1 MSIKVLTLRQP
12 WATLIACGAK
22 TIETRSWR
30 PSPDELKPG
39 DRLAI
44 HAAKTYTFEEQFN
57 VRLEPFKSCLIR
69 ALNEGYWSAPELP
82 LGGIIA
88 LCTFTGAVPGDSPRL
103 KDISDNEREFGYF
116 GRGRWA
122 WLLENVRAIEP
133 IPARGKQGIWT
144 WEPPDWMTY
153 LDLEQ
158 VLAARAAQAVEAKP

>member
-1 MSIKVLTLRQP
+1 MKVITIRQP

-22 TIETRSWR
+22 SIETRSWR
-30 PSPDELKPG
+30 PLAELKPG

-44 HAAKTYTFEEQFN
+44 HAAKTFTDDERYN
-57 VRLEPFKSCLIR
+57 VWLEPFKSCLIR
-69 ALNEGYWSAPELP
+69 AYHEGYWSEPELP

-88 LCTFTGAVPGDSPRL
+88 VCTFKGAIPGDSPRL
-103 KDISDNEREFGYF
+103 NGISDNEREFGYY
-116 GRGRWA
+116 GHGRWA

-158 VLAARAAQAVEAKP
+158 VRANRAAKAAQEVSA